1 MKLKTKAIIVG
12 AVGIGVVVVAGTAA
26 AIRAIKR
33 RSRSVLDRKI
43 RTALADI
50 VRMHSKDFVSADGEE
65 KSLFMHYIDK
75 LDNKQLVALCA
86 LVQVGY
92 FIKVSGIDPLH
103 ASKEEVEKA
112 ARKFLV
118 EERLAPI
125 TRTELLSSLDST
137 DTHDALS
144 TAYGVLSNS

>member
-12 AVGIGVVVVAGTAA
+12 AVGIGVAVVIGATAA
-26 AIRAIKR
+26 IKAIKKHSKR
-33 RSRSVLDRKI
+33 VLDRKVK
-43 RTALADI
+43 TTLADI
-50 VRMHSKDFVSADGEE
+50 VRMHSNDFIAAEGESE
-65 KSLFMHYIDK
+65 SLFMHYIDK
-75 LDNKQLVALCA
+75 LDNKQLIALCA

-103 ASKEEVEKA
+103 ASKEDIEKA
-112 ARKFLV
+112 ARKFLI

-125 TRTELLSSLDST
+125 TRNELLSSLNST

-144 TAYGVLSNS
+144 AAYGVLANS